1 MKLTDEQTR
10 ELYEFT
16 LRKRVRYYDVQI
28 EIVDHLACAIEDRL
42 DREPTLPFHE
52 ALRLEYKK
60 YGILGFSKIVT
71 EKMKAQEKRNRL
83 LIFSEIKSLFHGIG
97 LLIVLSIMTLFYFL
111 FQWYDKSDIITGSYI
126 LIGIF
131 YISEIIQAVTIRRS
145 KKRLL
150 VLEKFSSESFDPLW
164 VILWINV
171 FKYLEKMNWMVL
183 FLILSFICLYFI
195 AKTKSHIKKIYQA
208 REQYPEAFALK

>member
-60 YGILGFSKIVT
+60 FGIFGFSKIVT

-83 LIFSEIKSLFHGIG
+83 LIFSEIKSLFHGIK
-97 LLIVLSIMTLFYFL
+97 VLRP
-111 FQWYDKSDIITGSYI
+111 I
-126 LIGIF
+126 LIF
-131 YISEIIQAVTIRRS
+131 LTLYISFQLLERNEIII
-145 KKRLL
+145 
-150 VLEKFSSESFDPLW
+150 SFG
-164 VILWINV
+164 
-171 FKYLEKMNWMVL
+171 
-183 FLILSFICLYFI
+183 
-195 AKTKSHIKKIYQA
+195 Q
-208 REQYPEAFALK
+208 

>member
-28 EIVDHLACAIEDRL
+28 EIVDHLASAIEDRL

-71 EKMKAQEKRNRL
+71 EKIKA
-83 LIFSEIKSLFHGIG
+83 
-97 LLIVLSIMTLFYFL
+97 
-111 FQWYDKSDIITGSYI
+111 
-126 LIGIF
+126 
-131 YISEIIQAVTIRRS
+131 
-145 KKRLL
+145 KKRRT
-150 VLEKFSSESFDPLW
+150 
-164 VILWINV
+164 VI
-171 FKYLEKMNWMVL
+171 
-183 FLILSFICLYFI
+183 
-195 AKTKSHIKKIYQA
+195 
-208 REQYPEAFALK
+208 